1 MRERLVTKL
10 LSCGRARSLSD
21 FAPSRVSL
29 PFFFDSQFAAA
40 ADQAYAFFKM
50 RTQLA
55 VTTSIA
61 CALLG
66 LKLAHAS
73 DLTLVHARVYA
84 SPGTPAIDD
93 ATIVIHNDR
102 IAAVQA
108 PSTPA
113 AGITGDS
120 AVIDCTGMS
129 VTAGLW
135 NSHIHILPVK
145 LLHAHEKTGPQLTA
159 ALQEMLTR
167 WGFTTVFDVASILA
181 NTNEIRS
188 RIAAGDILG
197 PRILTTGEPF
207 FPPHGIPSYVSGY
220 LEQNQISIPDD
231 ATPALA
237 VERVQQEVRAGANG
251 IKIFA
256 GSVEGNSV
264 LLMPLERAQAI
275 VNEAH
280 RLNRPVF
287 AHPTN
292 LAGIDIALD
301 SGVDVLAHAT
311 SDDAPWGPA
320 LLKRMRASHMALIPT
335 LTLFDVE
342 VKKDGGTPKIE
353 QEVVGRAVARLRAY
367 NAAGGE
373 ILFGTDVGYMY
384 EFDTAQEYALMQR
397 GGMSFR
403 QILASLTTNP
413 ARRFGSAQH
422 SGRIAASMD
431 ADLTVFKGDPAV
443 DITALSRVSYT
454 IRSGKVIFQAAVTQ
468 PELAQ

>member
-1 MRERLVTKL
+1 
-10 LSCGRARSLSD
+10 
-21 FAPSRVSL
+21 
-29 PFFFDSQFAAA
+29 
-40 ADQAYAFFKM
+40 M
-50 RTQLA
+50 RTPLA
-55 VTTSIA
+55 FATSLA

-84 SPGTPAIDD
+84 SPGAPAIDD

-102 IAAVQA
+102 ITAVRA
-108 PSTPA
+108 TSKPAVGIASGST
-113 AGITGDS
+113 
-120 AVIDCTGMS
+120 VIDCTGMS
-129 VTAGLW
+129 VSAGLW

-181 NTNEIRS
+181 NTNDIRT
-188 RIAAGDILG
+188 RTAAGEILG

-207 FPPHGIPSYVSGY
+207 FPVHGVPSYVSGY
-220 LEQNQISIPDD
+220 LEQNHISIPDD
-231 ATPALA
+231 ATTSLA
-237 VERVQQEVRAGANG
+237 VERVQQEIRAGANG

-256 GSVEGNSV
+256 GSVEGDSV

-275 VNEAH
+275 VKEAH
-280 RLNRPVF
+280 RLDRPVF
-287 AHPTN
+287 AHPSN

-301 SGVDVLAHAT
+301 SGVDVLAHVT

-320 LLKRMRASHMALIPT
+320 LIKRMRASHMALIPT

-353 QEVVGRAVARLRAY
+353 QKVVDRAVARLRAY

-384 EFDTAQEYALMQR
+384 EFDTAEEYTLMQR
-397 GGMSFR
+397 AGMSLP

-413 ARRFGSAQH
+413 ARRFGFAEH
-422 SGRIAASMD
+422 SGRIAATMD
-431 ADLTVFKGDPAV
+431 ADLTVFQSDPAV

-454 IRSGKVIFQAAVTQ
+454 IRSGKLIFQATATKPDRGQ
-468 PELAQ
+468 

>member
-1 MRERLVTKL
+1 MGVIHLPRTVQISQDLPLLPIRLIL
-10 LSCGRARSLSD
+10 FR
-21 FAPSRVSL
+21 
-29 PFFFDSQFAAA
+29 
-40 ADQAYAFFKM
+40 M
-50 RTQLA
+50 RTHLA
-55 VTTSIA
+55 FATCVASAI
-61 CALLG
+61 LG
-66 LKLAHAS
+66 LKLAQAS

-84 SPGTPAIDD
+84 SPSTPAIDD
-93 ATIVIHNDR
+93 ATIVIHDGR

-108 PSTPA
+108 TSKAVVGIHSGST
-113 AGITGDS
+113 
-120 AVIDCTGMS
+120 VIDCTGMS

-135 NSHIHILPVK
+135 NSHVHILPVK
-145 LLHAHEKTGPQLTA
+145 LLHAHEKTGPELTA

-181 NTNEIRS
+181 NTNDIRT

-207 FPPHGIPSYVSGY
+207 FPLHGIPSYVSGY
-220 LEQNQISIPDD
+220 LEQNHISIPDD

-237 VERVQQEVRAGANG
+237 VERVQQEIRAGANG

-256 GSVEGNSV
+256 GSVERDSV
-264 LLMPLERAQAI
+264 LLMPLNRAQAI
-275 VNEAH
+275 VKEAH

-292 LAGIDIALD
+292 LAGVDIALD
-301 SGVDVLAHAT
+301 SGVDVLAHVT

-320 LLKRMRASHMALIPT
+320 LIKRMRASHMALIPT

-342 VKKDGGTPKIE
+342 VKKDGGTPQIE
-353 QEVVGRAVARLRAY
+353 QEVVGRAVARLQAY

-384 EFDTAQEYALMQR
+384 EFNTAQEYSLMQR
-397 GGMSFR
+397 GGMSFS

-413 ARRFGSAQH
+413 ARRFGFAAH
-422 SGRIAASMD
+422 SGRIAATMD

-443 DITALSRVSYT
+443 DIMALSRVSYT
-454 IRSGKVIFQAAVTQ
+454 IRSGKVIFQTALTQ
-468 PELAQ
+468 PDSGQ